1 MTAASKEVQN
11 PAYSAIVSCLI
22 AELNREIIMNA
33 AKLEKALRRIPD
45 FPKKGI
51 IYIDITPIL
60 QDAELFQL
68 AIDLLAENY
77 IDSPPDYIAAIDA
90 RGFIFGGALATKL
103 GCGFVPIRKKG
114 KLPYKTFTEKYDLE
128 YGSAEIE
135 VHIDAVPAG
144 AKVLLVDDLLAT
156 GGTTAAA
163 VKLLEKL
170 KAQIIGIEF
179 IIELEF
185 LNGRKNLDYPVN
197 SIILEK

>member
-1 MTAASKEVQN
+1 V
-11 PAYSAIVSCLI
+11 
-22 AELNREIIMNA
+22 
-33 AKLEKALRRIPD
+33 
-45 FPKKGI
+45 
-51 IYIDITPIL
+51 
-60 QDAELFQL
+60 
-68 AIDLLAENY
+68 
-77 IDSPPDYIAAIDA
+77 
-90 RGFIFGGALATKL
+90 
-103 GCGFVPIRKKG
+103 
-114 KLPYKTFTEKYDLE
+114 EKYDLE

-197 SIILEK
+197 SIIVEK

>member
-1 MTAASKEVQN
+1 MS
-11 PAYSAIVSCLI
+11 
-22 AELNREIIMNA
+22 A
-33 AKLEKALRRIPD
+33 AKLEEALRRVPD

-51 IYIDITPIL
+51 VYIDITPIL
-60 QDAELFQL
+60 QDAELFKL
-68 AIDLLAENY
+68 TIDLLAEKY

-114 KLPYKTFTEKYDLE
+114 KLPYKTLNEKYDLE
-128 YGSAEIE
+128 YGSAELE

-144 AKVLLVDDLLAT
+144 AEVLLVDDLLAT

-170 KAQIIGIEF
+170 EAKIIGIEF
-179 IIELEF
+179 VIELDF
-185 LNGRKNLDYPVN
+185 LNGRQALGNYPVD
-197 SIILEK
+197 SIILEQ

>member
-1 MTAASKEVQN
+1 
-11 PAYSAIVSCLI
+11 
-22 AELNREIIMNA
+22 MNVE
-33 AKLEKALRRIPD
+33 KLEKALRRIPD

-51 IYIDITPIL
+51 VYIDITPIL
-60 QDAELFQL
+60 QDSNLFQL
-68 AIDLLAENY
+68 TIDLLAGKY

-90 RGFIFGGALATKL
+90 RGFIFGGALAAKL

-114 KLPYKTFTEKYDLE
+114 KLPYKTFSEEYDLE

-156 GGTTAAA
+156 GGTAAA
-163 VKLLEKL
+163 AIKLLEKL
-170 KAQIIGIEF
+170 KAQITGIEF
-179 IIELEF
+179 IVELGF
-185 LNGRKNLDYPVN
+185 LNGRKNLNYPVD